1 MLQTLDVAL
10 GLAFIFMLFS
20 VLVSTLSE
28 LILSRFNMR
37 GKTLWKAVSNMLPD
51 TAESGKMA
59 PLGAF
64 LKHPL
69 MSVMHQQRQTGPQE
83 DARRHFPS
91 YIPAWQFGQILM
103 DGLEGQG
110 AEAKKGE
117 TRWEQIQA
125 GIDRLQGPSRG
136 VLQALSRDADR
147 GLLPGQD
154 PLTVFQARL
163 NQWYEASMDRTSGW
177 YKRLVQA
184 FNFFIGLT
192 LAIACNLNTLQ
203 IVRGLSMDDKL
214 RASFSERAIQVV
226 QNADA
231 TATPPAG
238 TTSPTE
244 VSKEAARK
252 QLNDALNEFA
262 EAGFPIGWNR
272 QTAAAWVESPITL
285 FFSSILGWLLAAVAA
300 ALGAQFWFD
309 LMKRLVDLRGSGV
322 KPPPSGAPNDNTGTI
337 PMPPAG
343 FISDGD
349 PPALA

>member
-28 LILSRFNMR
+28 LILSRLNMR
-37 GKTLWKAVSNMLPD
+37 GKTLWKAISNMLPD
-51 TAESGKMA
+51 SAEHGKAA

-69 MSVMHQQRQTGPQE
+69 MSVMHQQRGTGPQD
-83 DARRHFPS
+83 DARRNFPS
-91 YIPAWQFGQILM
+91 YMPSWQFGQILM
-103 DGLEGQG
+103 DVLEGQG

-163 NQWYEASMDRTSGW
+163 NQWYDSSMDRTSGW

-184 FNFFIGLT
+184 VNFFIGLV
-192 LAIACNLNTLQ
+192 LAIACNLNTIE
-203 IVRGLSMDDKL
+203 IVRGLSMDAKL
-214 RASFSERAIQVV
+214 RQSFVQHAVNAVEKASEQA
-226 QNADA
+226 A
-231 TATPPAG
+231 TATAN
-238 TTSPTE
+238 TSE
-244 VSKEAARK
+244 SKIEAR
-252 QLNDALNEFA
+252 QDVNDALDEIA
-262 EAGFPIGWNR
+262 QAGFPIGWNR
-272 QTAAAWVESPITL
+272 QTAAAWLTNPVTL
-285 FFSSILGWLLAAVAA
+285 FFSSILGWLMAAVAA

-309 LMKRLVDLRGSGV
+309 VMKRLVDLRGSGV
-322 KPPPSGAPNDNTGTI
+322 KPQQSNTPNDNIGAI
-337 PMPPAG
+337 PLPPAG
-343 FISDGD
+343 YIADGEE
-349 PPALA
+349 PSLP

>member
-1 MLQTLDVAL
+1 MLTDVGFYAVIF
-10 GLAFIFMLFS
+10 AFVVLVYAAGSS
-20 VLVSTLSE
+20 VL
-28 LILSRFNMR
+28 
-37 GKTLWKAVSNMLPD
+37 G
-51 TAESGKMA
+51 
-59 PLGAF
+59 
-64 LKHPL
+64 
-69 MSVMHQQRQTGPQE
+69 
-83 DARRHFPS
+83 ARRN
-91 YIPAWQFGQILM
+91 
-103 DGLEGQG
+103 D
-110 AEAKKGE
+110 
-117 TRWEQIQA
+117 
-125 GIDRLQGPSRG
+125 D
-136 VLQALSRDADR
+136 
-147 GLLPGQD
+147 
-154 PLTVFQARL
+154 
-163 NQWYEASMDRTSGW
+163 
-177 YKRLVQA
+177 RLVQSGRTAASLA
-184 FNFFIGLT
+184 FPLMLIGVAGIWAALLNNDYGVKYVASVSSRATPLFFRLTALWSAQNGSLLFWCLIMSVFVFFAMRRPWREDKSLLPYVTATMALVLAFFIGLT

-214 RASFSERAIQVV
+214 RASFSERAIQAV